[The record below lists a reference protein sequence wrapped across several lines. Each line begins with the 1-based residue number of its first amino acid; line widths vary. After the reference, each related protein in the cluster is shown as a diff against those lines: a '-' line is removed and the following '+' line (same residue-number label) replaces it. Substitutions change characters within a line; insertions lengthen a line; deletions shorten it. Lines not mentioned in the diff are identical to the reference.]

1 MKKTAQT
8 LLTAAMFATALGSAA
23 PSQFRQPVHALTDP
37 IAEVV
42 SGMAV
47 LYGPPPQRTTE
58 ATKMTTV
65 TTTTEPITTTPEY
78 PEWPAVTTVDTMP
91 VVLYGPP
98 WVFYPQGDANMDKIT
113 DARDLTLIKQIAL
126 GNRNPGS
133 SDAFFIADVDHDNDV
148 DADDVHLFMEEVLG
162 IPKKEDPAVTT
173 TAIETTAE
181 VTTTATTRRGHH
193 KTTAPG
199 EVTLDPAILTD
210 LIRVTDAPIIALYGP
225 PSIDWDDQLRWDTY
239 EDLHPGEGSKTT
251 PTTTSAA
258 SKSKTTKTETVEEA
272 NRHKDS

>member
-98 WVFYPQGDANMDKIT
+98 WVFYPTGDANMDNKT

-126 GNRNPGS
+126 GNRNPGG

-148 DADDVHLFMEEVLG
+148 DADDVHIFMKEVLG
-162 IPKKEDPAVTT
+162 IPEKEEPAVTT

-199 EVTLDPAILTD
+199 EVTLDPAILTG
-210 LIRVTDAPIIALYGP
+210 LIRITDAPIIALYGP

-239 EDLHPGEGSKTT
+239 EDLHPGERSKTS
-251 PTTTSAA
+251 TTAA
-258 SKSKTTKTETVEEA
+258 SDNKTTKTETVEEA

>member
-23 PSQFRQPVHALTDP
+23 
-37 IAEVV
+37 
-42 SGMAV
+42 SGSAAGKPTAFAADNP
-47 LYGPPPQRTTE
+47 YFETP
-58 ATKMTTV
+58 AAKSV
-65 TTTTEPITTTPEY
+65 TTDIPR
-78 PEWPAVTTVDTMP
+78 
-91 VVLYGPP
+91 VLYGPP
-98 WVFYPQGDANMDKIT
+98 WVFSTLEEEQQKTETTTTAAVTEDVTLPVTQAVYGPPLAFLGDMNYDGIA
-113 DARDLTLIKQIAL
+113 DARDLTRIKQLAL
-126 GNRNPGS
+126 GQHILFTDQMRYS
-133 SDAFFIADVDHDNDV
+133 SDINRDGVV

-162 IPKKEDPAVTT
+162 IPEKEEPAVTT

-181 VTTTATTRRGHH
+181 VTTTATTRRGYH

-199 EVTLDPAILTD
+199 EVTLDPAILTG
-210 LIRVTDAPIIALYGP
+210 LIRLTDAPIIALYGP